1 MKNKW
6 NVILA
11 AIIFGGCSLFSNG
24 INVFPVTT
32 DLAFGAQVASD
43 IDKENSKS
51 LLDSASNSVIYRYLY
66 SIRDSILKNNE
77 IEHENKFPWRIRII
91 KDDQT
96 LNAFCTPGGYIYF
109 YTGILKYLQSE
120 DELAGVMGHEMA
132 HAAKRHST
140 DALTRQYGVTIFTQL
155 LIDTQYHDLSQIAAG
170 LALLKYGRKDELQSD
185 EFSVRWLYNTSYNP
199 TGAAG
204 FFERMNASGGQRVPA
219 FLSTH
224 PDPGKRVEKIH
235 ALHKKLGG
243 KSGNKFEER
252 YKLMMK
258 YI

>member
-1 MKNKW
+1 MKTKW
-6 NVILA
+6 NTLLSAFIL
-11 AIIFGGCSLFSNG
+11 GGCSLFSNG

-32 DLAFGAQVASD
+32 DLAFGAQVSSD
-43 IDKENSKS
+43 FDKENSQNI
-51 LLDSASNSVIYRYLY
+51 LDSSRNGVIYRYLY
-66 SIRDSILKNNE
+66 SVRDSILRNNE
-77 IEHENKFPWRIRII
+77 IDHESKFPWRIRII

-109 YTGILKYLQSE
+109 YTGLLKFLQSE

-140 DALTRQYGVTIFTQL
+140 DALTRQFGVTIFTQL
-155 LIDTQYHDLSQIAAG
+155 LVDSQYHDLTQVAAG

-185 EFSVRWLYNTSYNP
+185 EFSVRWLYNTSYNA

-204 FFERMNASGGQRVPA
+204 FFERMKSTGTPSIPA

-235 ALHKKLGG
+235 EMHKKLGG
-243 KSGNKFEER
+243 KDGNKYEER
-252 YKLMMK
+252 YKRM
-258 YI
+258 IRNI